1 MIFYTDLITRYM
13 KFYGFTEEEFCIRN
27 DIKKEDFDKVMKQDI
42 DINLKDL
49 QKIAKSA
56 KLNTRE
62 LLGEDNFNKT
72 LSF

>member
-13 KFYGFTEEEFCIRN
+13 KLYGFTEEEFCKRN

-62 LLGEDNFNKT
+62 LLAEDNFNKT